1 MSRPPA
7 NDDTFRAIAD
17 PTRRRILELLAT
29 GECPVSDL
37 FESFN
42 ISLPAISQHLKI
54 LRESALVK
62 ERRSGRQRLYRVS
75 AEPLREIH
83 RWAEHFEHFWVGK
96 LDVLGEFLRK
106 QDKQAKKRQE

>member
-1 MSRPPA
+1 MSRPVA
-7 NDDTFRAIAD
+7 SDDTFRAIAD

-37 FESFN
+37 AESFKV
-42 ISLPAISQHLKI
+42 SLPAISQHLKI

-75 AEPLREIH
+75 AEPLREVD
-83 RWAEHFEHFWVGK
+83 RWVEHFERFWVGK
-96 LDVLGEFLRK
+96 LDALGEFLRK
-106 QDKQAKKRQE
+106 QDKLKRERQE